1 MELHETF
8 GPIVINMSRVIND
21 IMALACTLFIV
32 FVAFSFGMTYILD
45 ERSNIERDIGSFAY
59 SIGNK
64 MVELFW
70 AIWDPDI
77 DYPKIPN
84 KNPREMCAYAMLMIY
99 HVLVITILLNL
110 AITLMNSTI
119 QKFQD
124 RQQLYWKCELTSVKI
139 EFLDSPSKLYLPMP
153 FSIIL
158 VFWTLI
164 CLPILKVWRFCF
176 KAKKELDDSTNL
188 GHLSSSQMHARRK
201 HAKLMQELIMRL
213 IKKRKKTRKN

>member
-1 MELHETF
+1 
-8 GPIVINMSRVIND
+8 
-21 IMALACTLFIV
+21 
-32 FVAFSFGMTYILD
+32 
-45 ERSNIERDIGSFAY
+45 
-59 SIGNK
+59 
-64 MVELFW
+64 MVKLFW
-70 AIWDPDI
+70 AILDPDI
-77 DYPKIPN
+77 AKPD
-84 KNPREMCAYAMLMIY
+84 NPTESSREKFASAMLMIF
-99 HVLVITILLNL
+99 HVLVIIILLNL

-124 RQQLYWKCELTSVKI
+124 RQQLYWKCELISVKI
-139 EFLDSPSKLYLPMP
+139 EFLDCPSKLYLPMP

-176 KAKKELDDSTNL
+176 KTKKEQDDSTNL

-213 IKKRKKTRKN
+213 IKKRKKNRKK

>member
-1 MELHETF
+1 
-8 GPIVINMSRVIND
+8 
-21 IMALACTLFIV
+21 
-32 FVAFSFGMTYILD
+32 
-45 ERSNIERDIGSFAY
+45 
-59 SIGNK
+59 
-64 MVELFW
+64 MVQLFW
-70 AIWDPDI
+70 AILDPDI
-77 DYPKIPN
+77 DYPIIPT
-84 KNPREMCAYAMLMIY
+84 KNSRERFASTMLMIF
-99 HVLVITILLNL
+99 HVLVIIILLNL

-119 QKFQD
+119 QKFQN
-124 RQQLYWKCELTSVKI
+124 RQQLYWKCELTSVYM
-139 EFLDSPSKLYLPMP
+139 EFFDCPSKLYLPIP

-176 KAKKELDDSTNL
+176 KTKKEQDDSTNL

>member
-1 MELHETF
+1 MIDRDVKVDNIGRYAYNF
-8 GPIVINMSRVIND
+8 GK
-21 IMALACTLFIV
+21 L
-32 FVAFSFGMTYILD
+32 
-45 ERSNIERDIGSFAY
+45 
-59 SIGNK
+59 
-64 MVELFW
+64 MVNLFW
-70 AIWDPDI
+70 VILDPDI
-77 DYPKIPN
+77 STPDVPN
-84 KNPREMCAYAMLMIY
+84 RNVREKCAYAMLMIY
-99 HVLVITILLNL
+99 HIIVIVILLNL

-124 RQQLYWKCELTSVKI
+124 RQQLYWKCELISVKI
-139 EFLDSPSKLYLPMP
+139 EFLDCPSKLYLPMP

-176 KAKKELDDSTNL
+176 KTKKEQDDSTNL